1 MISGKYETIEGK
13 ARPTKGNINAPGNI
27 DTICTQIAPATPIS
41 TTSINGRIPSCLPLR
56 RRFAVLNSY
65 CCEFLLKSMFTSKT
79 YQSYLENIFKMRYYH

>member
-56 RRFAVLNSY
+56 RRFAVLYSY
-65 CCEFLLKSMFTSKT
+65 CCESLLKSIFPSKT
-79 YQSYLENIFKMRYYH
+79 KKSYLENVF